1 MPQINGDKSLF
12 APSTYDK
19 SKIEVDC
26 AKKFSFATD
35 WGYVHKFLGGKNY
48 QKSFRNFEKIIFSN
62 GNLDPWRANGVTDF
76 VGLKIPV
83 YNIRGG
89 AHHLDL
95 RLPNE
100 AEKDEVTNV
109 NWVRT
114 QECKLIGMWV
124 DEYQGTNFGEKDCNF
139 TVNQTSPTPET
150 QDYPLPE

>member
-1 MPQINGDKSLF
+1 MPQNNGDNSLF

-19 SKIEVDC
+19 TKIQDDC

-48 QKSFRNFEKIIFSN
+48 QRSFRNFDKIVFSN

-76 VGLKIPV
+76 VSLNIPV

-100 AEKDEVTNV
+100 AETDDVTNV

-124 DEYQGTNFGEKDCNF
+124 NEY
-139 TVNQTSPTPET
+139 
-150 QDYPLPE
+150 